1 MVGGWSYEK
10 SEFNR
15 ATQAF
20 RQPGSAFKPFV
31 YIAALEN
38 GFNPATRILDAPF
51 VIDQGPGIGK
61 WKPANYTKKFYG
73 PSAMRIGIEKSRNL
87 MTVRLARTIGMNK
100 VSDYARKFGI
110 SSKMPDQLS
119 MSLGAGET
127 NLIKLTS
134 AYAMLV
140 NGGKKITPTFIDKIQ
155 DRNGRTIFRQDTRP
169 CLECRSPYKTYNKI
183 NVIPDLSLI
192 HI

>member
-1 MVGGWSYEK
+1 MCIRDS
-10 SEFNR
+10 
-15 ATQAF
+15 
-20 RQPGSAFKPFV
+20 V

-87 MTVRLARTIGMNK
+87 MTVRLARTIGMDK

-155 DRNGRTIFRQDTRP
+155 DRNGRTIFRQDIRP
-169 CLECRSPYKTYNKI
+169 VSYTHLTLPTKRI
-183 NVIPDLSLI
+183 V
-192 HI
+192 